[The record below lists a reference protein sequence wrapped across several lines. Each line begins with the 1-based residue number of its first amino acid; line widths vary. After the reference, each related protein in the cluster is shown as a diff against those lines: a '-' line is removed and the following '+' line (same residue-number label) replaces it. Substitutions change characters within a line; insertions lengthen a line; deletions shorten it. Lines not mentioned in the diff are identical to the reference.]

1 MNMNMNRR
9 HFSSALLG
17 LSGAALLMAA
27 PAEAQGPAP
36 TEGKEYLRVESPQPP
51 RDAGKIEVIEFFS
64 YACPHCSSFEPL
76 LSAWAKQL
84 PADVVV
90 RRVPVTFL
98 MNAENFQRTY
108 YALETIGAVDALQP
122 KIFRAIHIDRIRL
135 EKPEDIA
142 EFVGKNGGDAA
153 KFMAAFKSFSVATA
167 MNRGKKS
174 MADFKIE
181 SVPMLVVGGRYVTS
195 PLQANGSTQALTVAD
210 WLIQKTRKG

>member
-1 MNMNMNRR
+1 MNMTMNRR
-9 HFSSALLG
+9 HFSCALLG
-17 LSGAALLMAA
+17 LSGAGLLAAMPAL
-27 PAEAQGPAP
+27 AQGPAP
-36 TEGKEYLRVESPQPP
+36 TEGKDYLRVDPPQPAHE
-51 RDAGKIEVIEFFS
+51 AGKVEVIEFFS

-84 PADVVV
+84 PADVVL

-108 YALETIGAVDALQP
+108 YALETIGAVDTLQP
-122 KIFRAIHIDRIRL
+122 KIFRAIHIDRVRL
-135 EKPEDIA
+135 EKPEEIA
-142 EFVGKNGGDAA
+142 DFVGKNGGDAV

-181 SVPMLVVGGRYVTS
+181 SVPMLVVNGRYVTS
-195 PLQANGSTQALTVAD
+195 PSQANGGPQALVVAD
-210 WLIQKTRKG
+210 WLIQKSRKG